1 MTKAK
6 EWTKE
11 ELAKLREL
19 YPTTPACD
27 LADVFKCSSGV
38 VSYQARLLG
47 LKKDQSFRTQNYI
60 GRYTLRRGKYNIYKR

>member
-1 MTKAK
+1 MTIPKR
-6 EWTKE
+6 WTSE

-27 LADVFKCSSGV
+27 LADMFKCSSGV
-38 VSYQARLLG
+38 VSYKARLLG
-47 LKKDQSFRTQNYI
+47 LKKDPSFRTQNYI